1 MGFVGLPLYGEVD
14 LGSAIEK
21 QEQTMEKIKTNK
33 YDKHDLLDLVKV
45 NTAIIVHLIENDD

>member
-1 MGFVGLPLYGEVD
+1 MGFAGLPLYGELD

-21 QEQTMEKIKTNK
+21 QEKTMEKIKTNK

>member
-1 MGFVGLPLYGEVD
+1 MGFVGLPLYGELD

-21 QEQTMEKIKTNK
+21 QEKTMEKIKTNK